1 MKRRCE
7 DLPYHAFSPS
17 GGITVACPRCGGAG
31 TVCLERER
39 AKAVFRCGSCRF
51 QEETA
56 ASGDSFA
63 QVTGQCPST
72 GRRFRVFVPR
82 EKIRGPKKRVRCPC
96 CGEPVLGEVFPPD
109 RPPVLVLEEVRQGLD
124 PYFHYPLYFQGSFRG
139 KLVWALN
146 REHLRHLIDYL
157 SADLRTVPA
166 GFRKR
171 YKTMRSQA
179 DQLPSFMKSAKN
191 REGIVKL
198 LTKLQAR

>member
-1 MKRRCE
+1 M
-7 DLPYHAFSPS
+7 
-17 GGITVACPRCGGAG
+17 
-31 TVCLERER
+31 
-39 AKAVFRCGSCRF
+39 
-51 QEETA
+51 
-56 ASGDSFA
+56 
-63 QVTGQCPST
+63 
-72 GRRFRVFVPR
+72 
-82 EKIRGPKKRVRCPC
+82 
-96 CGEPVLGEVFPPD
+96 
-109 RPPVLVLEEVRQGLD
+109 
-124 PYFHYPLYFQGSFRG
+124 
-139 KLVWALN
+139 WALN